1 MKKINVLLAAL
12 LSVTVLF
19 GAAVPANAASADV
32 NIEIKATTMDGVSVT
47 VPTQLPILFNADG
60 TNTIPDNWNIKN
72 VSSIAGIHLEKID
85 MTGNGWKLLPQSA
98 VISELPVNSHSL
110 RFYAGPEGNVK
121 LVSPTGGAE
130 NASGSVTFEKT
141 EFSLESG
148 ADADLLFDV
157 ERGAFDADKSAPEA
171 FEMVLTFKF
180 N

>member
-85 MTGNGWKLLPQSA
+85 MTVNGWKLLPQSA
-98 VISELPVNSHSL
+98 TISELPVNTHSL

-121 LVSPTGGAE
+121 LVAPKDGTE
-130 NASGSVTFEKT
+130 NAVGSVTFDKT

-148 ADADLLFDV
+148 TDADLLFNV
-157 ERGAFDADKSAPEA
+157 ERGAFDVDKSAPEA

>member
-32 NIEIKATTMDGVSVT
+32 NIEIQATTMDGVSVN

-60 TNTIPDNWNIKN
+60 TNTLPDNWNIKN
-72 VSSIAGIHLEKID
+72 VSTIAGIHLEKID
-85 MTGNGWKLLPQSA
+85 LNGNGWKLLPESATISDLAVNTQS
-98 VISELPVNSHSL
+98 I

-121 LVSPTGGAE
+121 LVTPNGGAE
-130 NASGSVTFEKT
+130 NAAGSVTFEKT

-148 ADADLLFDV
+148 DNADLVFNV